1 MRGEKSYELVH
12 NIWRYSGNSAAF
24 ILVTG
29 LIVFPTSN
37 TNNNLLML
45 DRSDQIAHATTVGM

>member
-1 MRGEKSYELVH
+1 M
-12 NIWRYSGNSAAF
+12 NWFIISGVTAVIAAF

-37 TNNNLLML
+37 TNNNNLLML
-45 DRSDQIAHATTVGM
+45 DI